1 MPLNWGIFLGKTMN
15 DNVAL
20 FAATLLHSATN
31 THFFHWSTDSY
42 AKHKALRS
50 YYDNIVDLVDAYVEA
65 YMGCYDQITE
75 FPNVYHQPKDPIKY
89 LQSLQKFIKEA
100 RNDLPQDEQLCNLID
115 AIADLVDST
124 TYKLRF
130 LK

>member
-1 MPLNWGIFLGKTMN
+1 MN

-42 AKHKALRS
+42 AKHIALAE
-50 YYDNIVDLVDAYVEA
+50 YYDGIIDLTDTFAES
-65 YMGCYDQITE
+65 YMGKYGKLTS
-75 FPNVYHQPKDPIKY
+75 FPSAYHQPKDPIRY
-89 LQSLQKFIKEA
+89 MESLQKFVAEA
-100 RNDLPQDEQLCNLID
+100 RKDLPQDSELQNIID
-115 AIADLVDST
+115 EIADLINTT
-124 TYKLRF
+124 TYKLKF